1 MSGPRTCAG
10 IATRLGD
17 RLRARRLARVLD
29 HADARR
35 EARRVLPRAL
45 FDYVDGGAEDEI
57 TLARNV
63 AAFRDVQLRP
73 RMAVHNPAPDLTTR
87 LFGSTLSL
95 PVLTAPCGGMRLVHP
110 QGDLGVARAAA
121 AAGTVHVATSA
132 SGFSME
138 EIAADPGPKWFQL
151 YRFYNRRAMEGLVH
165 RAQRAGYEALV
176 VTVDTTVSGNR
187 ERDHRNGF
195 SYDMRINLRNA
206 LRMGPRLVNRPL
218 WLYRYWRD
226 GMPFVLANTTDIT
239 HDGKP
244 LLLGEMARTE
254 GESHSPS
261 WEDIGWIRDT
271 WRGPLVIKGVL
282 TGEDAKRAVDA
293 GADGVVV
300 SNHGGRQLD
309 GAPATIAVL
318 PEVVAAVGPGV
329 TVLLDSGI
337 RRGVDVLKALA
348 LGADAVLI
356 GRHAVWGLAL
366 GGRHGVQHM
375 IEILR
380 ADMIRAMRLM
390 GCRSVDE
397 LDAGW
402 LRVPTT
408 GEVAAR
414 A

>member
-1 MSGPRTCAG
+1 MSASGARVAE
-10 IATRLGD
+10 
-17 RLRARRLARVLD
+17 RLRARRLAGVLD
-29 HADARR
+29 HADARLQ
-35 EARRVLPRAL
+35 ARRVLPQGL

-63 AAFRDVQLRP
+63 SAFHAVELRP
-73 RMAVHNPAPDLTTR
+73 RMAVRNPAPNLSTT
-87 LFGSTLSL
+87 LFGTPLSL

-110 QGDLGVARAAA
+110 EGDLGVARAAA

-132 SGFSME
+132 SGFTME

-151 YRFYNRRAMEGLVH
+151 YRFHNRGAMEGLVH
-165 RAQRAGYEALV
+165 RAQRAGYAALV
-176 VTVDTTVSGNR
+176 VTVDTTVGGNR

-195 SYDMRINLRNA
+195 SYDMRVNVRNA
-206 LRMGPRLVNRPL
+206 IRMGPRLARRPF
-218 WLYRYWRD
+218 WLHRYWRD

-239 HDGKP
+239 RDGKP
-244 LLLGEMARTE
+244 LLLSDMARTE

-261 WEDIGWIRDT
+261 WEDIAWVRAN

-282 TGEDAKRAVDA
+282 TGEDARRAVEV

-318 PEVVAAVGPGV
+318 PEVVDAVGPDV
-329 TVLLDSGI
+329 PVLLDSGV
-337 RRGVDVLKALA
+337 RRGVDVLKARA
-348 LGADAVLI
+348 LGARAVLI

-366 GGRHGVQHM
+366 GGAQGVQHM

-380 ADMIRAMRLM
+380 ADMVRTMRLM

-397 LDAGW
+397 LDGTWVRTAHRD
-402 LRVPTT
+402 LSTRV
-408 GEVAAR
+408 
-414 A
+414 